1 MSRKK
6 ITESNWAVISVVDG
20 SADELAALDRMAM
33 GVMPILGRG
42 RRMNTDEITRF
53 GVLVTVLQQIKKAGG
68 KIPRQYLSKAHLKN
82 LALVEALISFH
93 VHVRAGLSSA
103 DITALKSGI
112 ELPADVR
119 GALSRA
125 ASHYIR
131 KAVSYL

>member
-68 KIPRQYLSKAHLKN
+68 KIPRQYLSK
-82 LALVEALISFH
+82 
-93 VHVRAGLSSA
+93 
-103 DITALKSGI
+103 I
-112 ELPADVR
+112 ERWSKL
-119 GALSRA
+119 
-125 ASHYIR
+125 
-131 KAVSYL
+131 